1 MSTMIKNT
9 MTNID
14 SQPDA
19 TEQATRSLKHHHVM
33 IMIVLGLITLMG
45 AMYLNLF
52 NPVEPT
58 PHPTLGSE
66 KGV

>member
-1 MSTMIKNT
+1 MNT
-9 MTNID
+9 MTKTEY
-14 SQPDA
+14 QPDA
-19 TEQATRSLKHHHVM
+19 TEQATRSLKHHHLM
-33 IMIVLGLITLMG
+33 IMFALGLITLMG